1 MSNAPLGVAAL
12 SQRRYITSTATPGAP
27 VSVLPSAVAVQRKPQ
42 RNSPLSDCL
51 APAEQLTAV
60 GINFLAYDSHP
71 LYE

>member
-1 MSNAPLGVAAL
+1 
-12 SQRRYITSTATPGAP
+12 

-51 APAEQLTAV
+51 TPAEQLTAV
-60 GINFLAYDSHP
+60 VINFLAYDSHP